1 MISPIKLNI
10 PKINIIESTK
20 KYITF
25 SPNSKDSNYSSYR
38 KEQLLINPYKSKKKI
53 LYTLLNTNNCFNANK
68 SNISKHYNTLSTINP
83 SSIYLNSTSKVNKAK
98 INKTKNVLLTSLFN
112 LPNISS
118 FNAKKSQE
126 IVKIKNNL
134 DNSKSNNNSFQK
146 NCKNNNDESEVFKL
160 ENYMKDKFYED
171 IDKKMNIKLKYK
183 NFLHDSSIKER
194 IIKMNKIGLFWG
206 GVFEYCN
213 PLLSATKF
221 KFAKKLYQNKVK
233 SMKKVKLID
242 EYKSK
247 INKEIKPIPV
257 LYTNNLFNKLM
268 RKERIKNMLFKK
280 RNLTGDK

>member
-1 MISPIKLNI
+1 MLSPIKLNI

-20 KYITF
+20 KYISV
-25 SPNSKDSNYSSYR
+25 SPSSKDSNYSSYT
-38 KEQLLINPYKSKKKI
+38 KEQSLINSYKSKKKI
-53 LYTLLNTNNCFNANK
+53 LYTLLNTNNYFNINK
-68 SNISKHYNTLSTINP
+68 SNISKQFNTLSTIKSN
-83 SSIYLNSTSKVNKAK
+83 SIYLNSTSKVNKTK
-98 INKTKNVLLTSLFN
+98 KNKTKNVLLTSLFN

-118 FNAKKSQE
+118 LNNKKSQE
-126 IVKIKNNL
+126 SVKIKNNL

-146 NCKNNNDESEVFKL
+146 ICKNNNDEREGIKL

-221 KFAKKLYQNKVK
+221 KFAKKLYLDQIK
-233 SMKKVKLID
+233 SMKKVKYID

-257 LYTNNLFNKLM
+257 LYTNNVFNKLM
-268 RKERIKNMLFKK
+268 RKERIKNMLFQK

>member
-1 MISPIKLNI
+1 MLSPIKLNI

-20 KYITF
+20 KYISV
-25 SPNSKDSNYSSYR
+25 SPSSKDSNYSSYT
-38 KEQLLINPYKSKKKI
+38 KEQSLINSYKSKKKI
-53 LYTLLNTNNCFNANK
+53 LYTLLNTNNYFNINK
-68 SNISKHYNTLSTINP
+68 SNISKQFNTLSTIKYN
-83 SSIYLNSTSKVNKAK
+83 SIYLNSTSKVNKTK
-98 INKTKNVLLTSLFN
+98 KNKTKNVLLTSLFN

-118 FNAKKSQE
+118 LNNKKSQE
-126 IVKIKNNL
+126 SVKIKNNL

-146 NCKNNNDESEVFKL
+146 ICKNNNDEREGIKL

-221 KFAKKLYQNKVK
+221 KFAKKLYLDQIK
-233 SMKKVKLID
+233 SMKKVKYID

-257 LYTNNLFNKLM
+257 LYTNNVFNKLM
-268 RKERIKNMLFKK
+268 RKERIKNMLFQK

>member
-1 MISPIKLNI
+1 MLSPIKLNI

-20 KYITF
+20 KYISV
-25 SPNSKDSNYSSYR
+25 SPSSKDSNYSSYT
-38 KEQLLINPYKSKKKI
+38 KEQSLINSYKSKKKI
-53 LYTLLNTNNCFNANK
+53 LYTLLNTNNYFNINK
-68 SNISKHYNTLSTINP
+68 SNISKQFNTLSTIKSN
-83 SSIYLNSTSKVNKAK
+83 SIYLNSTSKVNKTK
-98 INKTKNVLLTSLFN
+98 KNKTKNVLLTSLFN

-118 FNAKKSQE
+118 LNNKKSQE
-126 IVKIKNNL
+126 SVKIKNNL

-146 NCKNNNDESEVFKL
+146 ICKNNNDEREGIKL

-221 KFAKKLYQNKVK
+221 KFAKKLYLDQIK
-233 SMKKVKLID
+233 SMKKVKCID

-257 LYTNNLFNKLM
+257 LYTNNVFNKLM
-268 RKERIKNMLFKK
+268 RKERIKNMLFQK

>member
-10 PKINIIESTK
+10 PKINILESTK

-53 LYTLLNTNNCFNANK
+53 LYTLLNTNNYFNTNK
-68 SNISKHYNTLSTINP
+68 SNISKQYNTLSTIKP

-98 INKTKNVLLTSLFN
+98 INKTKNILLTSLFN

-118 FNAKKSQE
+118 LNVKKSQE

-146 NCKNNNDESEVFKL
+146 NCKNNHDESEGIKL

-183 NFLHDSSIKER
+183 NFSHDTSIKER
-194 IIKMNKIGLFWG
+194 IIKMNKIGMFWG

-221 KFAKKLYQNKVK
+221 KFAKKLCRDQIK
-233 SMKKVKLID
+233 SMKKVKYID

-247 INKEIKPIPV
+247 TNKEIKPIPI
-257 LYTNNLFNKLM
+257 LYTNNVFNKLM
-268 RKERIKNMLFKK
+268 RKERIKNMLFQK
-280 RNLTGDK
+280 RNLSLDK